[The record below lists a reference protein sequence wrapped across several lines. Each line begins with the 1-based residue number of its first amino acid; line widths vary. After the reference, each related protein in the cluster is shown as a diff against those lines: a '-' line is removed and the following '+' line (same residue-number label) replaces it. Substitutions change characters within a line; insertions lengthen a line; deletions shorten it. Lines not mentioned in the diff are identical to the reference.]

1 MELARWI
8 WTLRGELLAMSLLG
22 VIWCATGVLT
32 GRQTL
37 LRRGLESGWIFSGF
51 AGSAA
56 AILMTNSPLGAL
68 NETLIVQLGALVM
81 LAGIVRDLRGGGTWS
96 VRWLSPGGALIAAA
110 SLTLLLVLPTT
121 ARNVKSVVTAAEA
134 KRAGASL
141 AQAEVF
147 QAGPLDDLQIAAFGG
162 DPPLPTTYVG
172 KVMDGIRLLNRIG
185 RADDTVA
192 ALDFSNPF
200 NVARGVPPSRTAPT
214 AWQLGFVYTR
224 RSAPS
229 ADRVFNGRDVIMIA
243 KRFGDGN
250 QANLVVLR
258 QLYGS
263 YLDKH
268 YRIAGESQQ
277 WQALVPR

>member
-1 MELARWI
+1 
-8 WTLRGELLAMSLLG
+8 
-22 VIWCATGVLT
+22 
-32 GRQTL
+32 
-37 LRRGLESGWIFSGF
+37 
-51 AGSAA
+51 
-56 AILMTNSPLGAL
+56 
-68 NETLIVQLGALVM
+68 
-81 LAGIVRDLRGGGTWS
+81 
-96 VRWLSPGGALIAAA
+96 
-110 SLTLLLVLPTT
+110 
-121 ARNVKSVVTAAEA
+121 
-134 KRAGASL
+134 
-141 AQAEVF
+141 
-147 QAGPLDDLQIAAFGG
+147 
-162 DPPLPTTYVG
+162 
-172 KVMDGIRLLNRIG
+172 MDGIRLLNRIG